1 MGHAVHQGWG
11 RGQEAGGRGQE
22 AGGRGLVLGPAWR
35 EGAVLSG
42 GGPDHSVLQNGPEVW
57 RVAWLSQRA

>member
-1 MGHAVHQGWG
+1 MGHAVHQGW
-11 RGQEAGGRGQE
+11 GRGQE

-42 GGPDHSVLQNGPEVW
+42 GGPDHSVLQNGPEVR